1 MDPSIIFFMFIVAI
15 SINVTFIT
23 LMSMFS
29 FISRTFKILCV
40 LLIILFICNIFEHA
54 YEQLV

>member
-1 MDPSIIFFMFIVAI
+1 MDPSIIFSMFIIAI
-15 SINVTFIT
+15 SINITFVT

-40 LLIILFICNIFEHA
+40 LLIVLFICNIFEHA
-54 YEQLV
+54 YEQII